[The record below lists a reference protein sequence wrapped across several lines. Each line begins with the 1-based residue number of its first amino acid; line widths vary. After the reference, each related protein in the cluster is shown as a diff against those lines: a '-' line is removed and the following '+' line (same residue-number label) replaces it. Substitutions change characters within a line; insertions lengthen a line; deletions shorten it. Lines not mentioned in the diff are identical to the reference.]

1 MWRLNGVEKGADGY
15 VFDDI
20 ETRPETARLSSQ
32 CGFASTE
39 EGQRADG
46 RTAAGQERTGEGD
59 R

>member
-1 MWRLNGVEKGADGY
+1 MEKGADGY